1 VSFNSDFIDC
11 MVLSSINARQFY
23 SAILRPAGQCFVA
36 CLRLAHSDT
45 NGQQSDRLDLV
56 LIDQIIAD
64 V

>member
-1 VSFNSDFIDC
+1 

-23 SAILRPAGQCFVA
+23 TAILRPAGQCFVA